1 MSNPNAHH
9 EHHVKMVKYFCRYF
23 QSQRRSGVSFNPD
36 EDKGLYIFSDT
47 GFDTDIFT
55 GNTAIFGGGTVAS
68 TCSRQKFKS
77 LHSMEAEMAGMN
89 EAAKLAIYL
98 QAICLDLGEKI
109 GTVTIFGDNQA
120 AVSTSWTP
128 VLEDMS
134 IPPTL

>member
-1 MSNPNAHH
+1 
-9 EHHVKMVKYFCRYF
+9 
-23 QSQRRSGVSFNPD
+23 
-36 EDKGLYIFSDT
+36 
-47 GFDTDIFT
+47 
-55 GNTAIFGGGTVAS
+55 
-68 TCSRQKFKS
+68 
-77 LHSMEAEMAGMN
+77 MEAEMAGMN

-120 AVSTSWTP
+120 TVSTSWTP